1 MSRKHPTLELT
12 EPFQSYLDSIPGAVF
27 QMVTSSEGLVI
38 EYPYIGEGC
47 YKLLEIT
54 KSPTSDTALR
64 VPHIQESES
73 SQAHRFPTEQPS
85 GATGKLFEALHKDDR
100 AHFGLA
106 LARAVKTPH
115 LWTWEGRISLANGKT
130 KLDITDGTASVA
142 SACRLP
148 VPASNCVRAAIRH
161 RCHKHKMDG
170 ILLRYHS
177 LQAV

>member
-1 MSRKHPTLELT
+1 MTAFPSQRPTTDADRDNMSRKHPTLELT

-85 GATGKLFEALHKDDR
+85 GAPENCLKRSIKMT
-100 AHFGLA
+100 
-106 LARAVKTPH
+106 AR
-115 LWTWEGRISLANGKT
+115 
-130 KLDITDGTASVA
+130 
-142 SACRLP
+142 
-148 VPASNCVRAAIRH
+148 
-161 RCHKHKMDG
+161 
-170 ILLRYHS
+170 ILG
-177 LQAV
+177 